1 VSGPPDDLTELLGAD
16 VPQDELERLAGAD
29 AALRATP
36 APPEASETLAKRVL
50 AIPGQRSRGGDRR
63 RVLAGLAIAAGFAGA
78 AFGIGLWAGGDG
90 GGGGGPNFVEEVAL
104 VATANAPE
112 AAEMTLS
119 VVELDDAGNWRMS
132 GDVSGLP
139 PLADDHYYE
148 AWLTKGD
155 ELAEPCGRFVVDE
168 DGRAENVWFTAPYR
182 FSEFDRWVAV
192 EVGPD
197 GTTSD
202 WLLDGPV
209 TQRAAA

>member
-1 VSGPPDDLTELLGAD
+1 VSRGPSDDLRELVGAD
-16 VPQDELERLAGAD
+16 VPQDELARLAEAD

-50 AIPGQRSRGGDRR
+50 AIPGHRRRGIDRR
-63 RVLAGLAIAAGFAGA
+63 RALAGLAIAAAFAGA
-78 AFGIGLWAGGDG
+78 AFGIGLWAGGNGD
-90 GGGGGPNFVEEVAL
+90 GGPNFVEEVTLA
-104 VATANAPE
+104 ATANAPE

-119 VVELDDAGNWRMS
+119 VLELDDAGNWRMS

-139 PLADDHYYE
+139 PLADDHFYE

-168 DGRAENVWFTAPYR
+168 DGRAENVWLNAPYK
-182 FSEFDRWVAV
+182 FSEFDAWVVV

>member
-1 VSGPPDDLTELLGAD
+1 VSGGPSDDLRELVGAD
-16 VPQDELERLAGAD
+16 VPQDELARLAEAD

-50 AIPGQRSRGGDRR
+50 AISGHRRRGVDRR
-63 RVLAGLAIAAGFAGA
+63 RALAGLAIAAAFAGA
-78 AFGIGLWAGGDG
+78 AFGIGLWAGGN
-90 GGGGGPNFVEEVAL
+90 GGGPTFVEEVTLA
-104 VATANAPE
+104 ATANAPE

-119 VVELDDAGNWRMS
+119 VLEIDEAGNWRMS
-132 GDVSGLP
+132 GDVTGLP

-148 AWLTKGD
+148 VWLTKGD
-155 ELAEPCGRFVVDE
+155 ELVEPCGRFVVGE
-168 DGRAENVWFTAPYR
+168 DGRADNVWFTAPYK

-209 TQRAAA
+209 TQRDAA

>member
-1 VSGPPDDLTELLGAD
+1 VSGPSDDLRELVGAD
-16 VPQDELERLAGAD
+16 VPQDELELLADAD

-36 APPEASETLAKRVL
+36 APPEESETLAKRVL

-63 RVLAGLAIAAGFAGA
+63 RALAGLAIAAGFAGA
-78 AFGIGLWAGGDG
+78 AFGIGLWAGGN
-90 GGGGGPNFVEEVAL
+90 GGPAFVEEVTLA
-104 VATANAPE
+104 ATASAPE

-119 VVELDDAGNWRMS
+119 VRERDDAGNWNMS
-132 GDVSGLP
+132 GDVRGLP
-139 PLADDHYYE
+139 PLPDDHYYE
-148 AWLTKGD
+148 VWLTKGD
-155 ELAEPCGRFVVDE
+155 ELAESCGRFAVDE
-168 DGRAENVWFTAPYR
+168 DGRADNVWLNAPYR

-209 TQRAAA
+209 AQRDAA